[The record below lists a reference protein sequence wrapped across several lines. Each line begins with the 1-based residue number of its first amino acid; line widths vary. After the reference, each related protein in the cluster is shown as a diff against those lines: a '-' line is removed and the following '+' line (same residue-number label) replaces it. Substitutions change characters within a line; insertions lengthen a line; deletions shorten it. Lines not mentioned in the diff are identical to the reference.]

1 MSGRKA
7 YYMTDEKKRRVK
19 ELFDAFSVVAEGAY
33 VFITYLPENYSIWSQ
48 TAIDYFGLPDDYA
61 CRVGEIWEEH
71 IHPDD
76 REEYCRSIESIFN
89 GTSQVHD
96 MQYRARALDGSYCV
110 CTCRGTVIKDE
121 NDKPFYFVGAIK
133 NHGLSSYIDTNTG
146 LRSLYGFFEDLR
158 TMFLKKNDGIV
169 VQIGISNFST
179 FNDIHGYSFGNRI
192 LQTFARLLQSRFA
205 DKGAVY
211 RMDGTKFAV
220 ITHSLSLEDVEIIY
234 SDIHHYVSDE
244 FFVDDQK
251 INLIIN
257 AGDILVDNFDIND
270 KIVYSCLKYA
280 YYESKNALMGQLYTF
295 RDALNDN
302 NRMML
307 EKLNIIRGS
316 IDDNCRGFFLCYQ
329 PIMFADSEKLKG
341 VEALIRW
348 QDDKYGVV
356 PPIQFIPVLE
366 QDAVFP
372 SLGKWILRQAM
383 TDGCTL
389 RKIYPDLIMNINLS
403 YAQLEK
409 DGFVTEVLTLLKETG
424 FPPQNLCLEITER
437 CRLIDMNLLYNMITL
452 FHDHN
457 IKIALD
463 DFGTGFSTLGI
474 LRDLPIDTVKIDRAF
489 VKNIENSKIDQI
501 TVKSISDLAEA
512 FDAEVC
518 VEGVETKSM
527 VEQLGKYNVSS
538 LQGYYYSKPVPI
550 EEFIEKDFT

>member
-1 MSGRKA
+1 MD
-7 YYMTDEKKRRVK
+7 DERKRRVK

-33 VFITYLPENYSIWSQ
+33 VFITYLPEDYSIWSD
-48 TAIDYFGLPDDYA
+48 TALDYFGLPDDYTY
-61 CRVGEIWEEH
+61 RVGKIWEEH

-76 REEYCRSIESIFN
+76 REEYCKSIEGIFN
-89 GTSQVHD
+89 GTSHIHD

-110 CTCRGTVIKDE
+110 CTCRGTVIKGE
-121 NDKPFYFVGAIK
+121 NDEPIYFVGAIK

-158 TMFLKKNDGIV
+158 TMFLKRNEGIV

-192 LQTFARLLQSRFA
+192 LQTFARLLQNRFA
-205 DKGAVY
+205 GNGAVY

-220 ITHSLSLEDVEIIY
+220 ITHSLSLDDVYNIY
-234 SDIHHYVSDE
+234 SDIHYYVSED
-244 FFVDDQK
+244 FYVDDQK

-257 AGDILVDNFDIND
+257 AGDILVDNFDISD

-280 YYESKNALMGQLYTF
+280 YYESKNAKMGQLYTF
-295 RDALNDN
+295 KDALSDN

-316 IDDNCRGFFLCYQ
+316 INDNCKGFFLCYQ
-329 PIMFADSEKLKG
+329 PIMFAESRRLKG

-348 QDDKYGVV
+348 KDDKYGVI

-372 SLGKWILRQAM
+372 SLGRWILKQAM
-383 TDGCTL
+383 SDGTIL
-389 RKIYPDLIMNINLS
+389 LKEHPDLIMNINLS

-409 DGFVTEVLTLLKETG
+409 EGFVNEVLELINETG
-424 FPPQNLCLEITER
+424 FPAENLCLEITER
-437 CRLIDMNLLYNMITL
+437 CRLIDTNLLYNMITL
-452 FHDHN
+452 FHDHG

-489 VKNIENSKIDQI
+489 VKNIESSRVDQI

-527 VEQLGKYNVSS
+527 VEHLEKYKVSS
-538 LQGYYYSKPVPI
+538 LQGYYYSKPIPI
-550 EEFIEKDFT
+550 EEFIEKDFYIGP